1 MCGGSGPQSVSS
13 WSCSLSGGWNIASQG
28 SESPMVITSLLQLLL
43 SARELPSLQAISL
56 LSLLSS
62 FPHAI
67 TVTGGLACGQMC
79 RCAGSADAAPHYNVL
94 LHARGPTGVKAFC
107 VSTWTQHFTVHLSF
121 ITSSFPNHLINII
134 RLTPKCTK
142 NSRDKKERRQKD
154 AVSLRAAALAQ
165 RHQNERGCWCELTW
179 ATTEQC
185 EIILAGLERT
195 KLWVNIDEGLTW
207 CSSTDLRMCG

>member
-1 MCGGSGPQSVSS
+1 MLSVRGLKYRFTGLRESHGNNITAAAAVVS
-13 WSCSLSGGWNIASQG
+13 EGATITPSNFVIISAFIFSFILFILLTLSQWLEVWLVG
-28 SESPMVITSLLQLLL
+28 
-43 SARELPSLQAISL
+43 
-56 LSLLSS
+56 
-62 FPHAI
+62 
-67 TVTGGLACGQMC
+67 

-134 RLTPKCTK
+134 RLTRKCTM

-195 KLWVNIDEGLTW
+195 KLWGNIDEGLTW
-207 CSSTDLRMCG
+207 CSSRDLRMCG